1 MELHNVDAFNELNE
15 SSFEPLSRLRANTW
29 PVKHREHTT
38 PREEVKNET
47 PENATEYQVTSSKE
61 SDPSSVG
68 KRSYFRRNAW
78 GSMSYSDLITKAIEN
93 SPEQRLT
100 LSQIYDWVVQ
110 NVPYFN
116 DKGDSNSSAGWKAST
131 DTAYFAFR
139 FIVVNNLHL
148 ITHNTTNFLFPVIT
162 LFRILYVI
170 TCRCITASCGFKMK
184 VLGRARGG

>member
-1 MELHNVDAFNELNE
+1 MELHNADALCELNGT
-15 SSFEPLSRLRANTW
+15 SFEPLSRHRANTW
-29 PVKHREHTT
+29 PVEHREHTI

-47 PENATEYQVTSSKE
+47 SENATECEVTSSKD
-61 SDPSSVG
+61 SNPSAVG

-131 DTAYFAFR
+131 DTAYFAFH
-139 FIVVNNLHL
+139 FIVVNNLLL
-148 ITHNTTNFLFPVIT
+148 ITHNTINVLFPVT
-162 LFRILYVI
+162 LFRILYVT
-170 TCRCITASCGFKMK
+170 TCRFITASCGFKMK
-184 VLGRARGG
+184 VLERARGG